1 MEKIINLV
9 YDRFSNGD
17 PIANLTDIYPNR
29 RLADSR
35 NLIKHYID
43 DTSYKSKFSQKS
55 CGFDEVINFPNKKY
69 YYIINFGSEYL
80 LDILYPDGKTFTNPF
95 NTNVMNHLLCNKNFN
110 VIFLT
115 EHEPDNE
122 EGFVALNKL
131 IIDNKINGN
140 QIFLITNNSKL
151 INYKEKYNSTIN
163 VHTLRFIPHSST
175 KVLYKIGGCEFKP
188 NKDGKFFMMFNKS
201 PKQHRYALLCLLK
214 KHNLLDQF
222 NWSLV
227 PGYDCQPR
235 DSYYD
240 GIFDSNEKEILKDEI
255 DYFYNLKIKRSDFEE
270 DKGWFNQFSEVNT
283 TDFPI
288 WVHTP
293 EYPKNYEDTYINV
306 ITESMFQDK
315 WNNIHISEKSFKPF
329 FYYQFP
335 MILSTQSH
343 IKKIK
348 ELYELDFFDDII
360 DHSYDNEPDQKIRL
374 DMFVNELIRLST
386 IKNELIEYY
395 KNNQKRFENNK
406 QKVLNLL
413 NIVDDDY
420 LFFENLC
427 NE

>member
-9 YDRFSNGD
+9 YDRFDGD
-17 PIANLTDIYPNR
+17 EPIINLKDEYPNR

-43 DTSYKSKFSQKS
+43 DTSFKNKFSQRNCS
-55 CGFDEVINFPNKKY
+55 FDEISENPNKKY
-69 YYIINFGSEYL
+69 YYIINFSSEYL
-80 LDILYPDGKTFTNPF
+80 VDIFYPDNVTLTNPF
-95 NTNVMNHLLCNKNFN
+95 NQNVMDYLSNHKNFN

-122 EGFVALNKL
+122 DGFVCLDRFIK
-131 IIDNKINGN
+131 DNNINGQ
-140 QIFLITNNSKL
+140 QIYLITNNSKL
-151 INYKEKYNSTIN
+151 SDYKKKYNSQIN

-175 KVLYKIGGCEFKP
+175 KVLYKIGGCEFKTI
-188 NKDGKFFMMFNKS
+188 KEGKFFMMFNKS

-214 KHNLLDQF
+214 KYNLLDEF

-240 GIFDSNEKEILKDEI
+240 GIFDKNEREELKNEIN
-255 DYFYNLKIKRSDFEE
+255 YFYDLKIKRSDLEE

-283 TDFPI
+283 NDFPI

-293 EYPKNYEDTYINV
+293 EYPKNYEDTYVNV

-335 MILSTQSH
+335 MILSTQGH

-348 ELYELDFFDDII
+348 ELYGLDFFDDII
-360 DHSYDNEPDQKIRL
+360 NHSYDNEPNQKIRL
-374 DMFVNELIRLST
+374 DMFVNELKRLSS
-386 IKNELIEYY
+386 IKNDLKDFY
-395 KNNQKRFENNK
+395 KNNQKRFEDNK

-420 LFFENLC
+420 LFFEKLC